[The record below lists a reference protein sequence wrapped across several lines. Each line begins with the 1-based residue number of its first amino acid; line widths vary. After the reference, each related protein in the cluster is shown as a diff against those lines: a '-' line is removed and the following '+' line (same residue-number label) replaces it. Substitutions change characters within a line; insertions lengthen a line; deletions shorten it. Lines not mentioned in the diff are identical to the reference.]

1 MLNTMKRNKR
11 WIVGSFATV
20 SILVLIAACSPSVK
34 PTNPVGDLQL
44 PVELKDCKFFR
55 LSDGFISLNVAR
67 CPNSTTSVTTT
78 GKHPVTT
85 ITAASGAVSQED
97 YDKARAEVDAA
108 YKDIQRKQIEMA
120 IAQAEASIAASKAR
134 LEQLK

>member
-1 MLNTMKRNKR
+1 MLNTVKRNKQ
-11 WIVGSFATV
+11 WIAGSFATA

-34 PTNPVGDLQL
+34 PTNPIGDLQL
-44 PVELKDCKFFR
+44 PAELQDCKFFR
-55 LSDGFISLNVAR
+55 LSDGITSLNVAR

-78 GKHPVTT
+78 GKNPVTT
-85 ITAASGAVSQED
+85 ITASGVVSQED

-108 YKDIQRKQIEMA
+108 YRELQRKQIEMA
-120 IAQAEASIAASKAR
+120 IAQAEASIAAGKAR

>member
-1 MLNTMKRNKR
+1 MLNTVKHNKQ
-11 WIVGSFATV
+11 WIVGSFATA

-34 PTNPVGDLQL
+34 PTNPIGDLQL
-44 PVELKDCKFFR
+44 PAELQDCKFFR
-55 LSDGFISLNVAR
+55 LSDGITSLNVAR
-67 CPNSTTSVTTT
+67 CPNSTTSVTTS
-78 GKHPVTT
+78 GKNPVTT

-108 YKDIQRKQIEMA
+108 YKDIQRKQIELS
-120 IAQAEASIAASKAR
+120 IAQAEASIAAGKAR